1 MTERNKLYEDALE
14 YHRNPNGPGKIEIV
28 PTKELA
34 TARDLSLA
42 YSPGVAAPCEE
53 IAANPATASE
63 YTARG
68 NLVAVVTNGTAVL
81 GLGDIGPLAAKP
93 VMEGKGVLFKK
104 FSGIDSIDIEIDEKD
119 PDKLVDIIASLEPSF
134 GGINL
139 EDIKAPECFEIER
152 KLKERMDIP
161 VFHDDQHGT
170 AIIVGT
176 AFRNWLRLSGRDVN
190 EVRLVA
196 SGAGASAIACLNL
209 MVSLGLP
216 RENITVCDR
225 SGVVYKGRPE
235 SMDPQKEAFAQ
246 ETDARTL
253 EEAIVGADVFLGLSG
268 PNVLTQDMVK
278 SMYEEPLLM
287 TLANPT
293 PEIMPEEAIAAQPK
307 AIICTGRSDYPN
319 QVNNV
324 LCFPFI
330 FRGALDV
337 GATTINEEMKIACVD
352 ALASLTLQEVTAEV
366 AKLYGD
372 EPLEFGPE
380 YLIPKP
386 FDPRLITELP
396 IAVAKAAMDSGV
408 ATRPIEDFQQ
418 YRDELERYV
427 YKSGQLMRP
436 IYTKAS
442 HHPKRVALAEGEEF
456 KVLRAAQTMV
466 DDHIA
471 FPVLI
476 GRESVILDRIEKLG
490 LRLTRDKDYELVNTE
505 SDPRYNDYWY
515 TYYELMSRKGISPDT
530 AKKIIRTSSSA
541 IAAVMV
547 HKGHA
552 DAMICGTVGRYR
564 KHLRTVRDVIGLRE
578 GATTLAALNVLILS
592 KGTYFVSDAYVNSH
606 PSAEQISETAIL
618 AAEEVERF
626 GLEPKIALLSHSEFG
641 SQEGNAEV
649 TKMQVATRLIKEKAP
664 HLNIDGE
671 MNADSALCEEI
682 RNIVFPDSDL
692 KGDANLLI
700 MPSLDAANISFNMLK
715 VLGDGIVVGPLL
727 MGAAKPA
734 HILTPSVTSRGIV
747 NVAALASVAAGM
759 EEAA

>member
-1 MTERNKLYEDALE
+1 M
-14 YHRNPNGPGKIEIV
+14 H
-28 PTKELA
+28 
-34 TARDLSLA
+34 
-42 YSPGVAAPCEE
+42 
-53 IAANPATASE
+53 IADQES
-63 YTARG
+63 G
-68 NLVAVVTNGTAVL
+68 NL
-81 GLGDIGPLAAKP
+81 
-93 VMEGKGVLFKK
+93 
-104 FSGIDSIDIEIDEKD
+104 
-119 PDKLVDIIASLEPSF
+119 
-134 GGINL
+134 
-139 EDIKAPECFEIER
+139 
-152 KLKERMDIP
+152 
-161 VFHDDQHGT
+161 
-170 AIIVGT
+170 
-176 AFRNWLRLSGRDVN
+176 
-190 EVRLVA
+190 
-196 SGAGASAIACLNL
+196 GAN
-209 MVSLGLP
+209 
-216 RENITVCDR
+216 
-225 SGVVYKGRPE
+225 
-235 SMDPQKEAFAQ
+235 
-246 ETDARTL
+246 
-253 EEAIVGADVFLGLSG
+253 AIVGGSAGIATGAAMSIKMRGTDQVAVCFFGDGALGQGLLYEVMNMAQLWKYPIIYVCENNLYNEYTHHSETTAGEMTARPQAFGIHTVEVDGQDVRAVYQAMTDLVAGRRAGEGPAFLLCHTYRFLGHHVGDIDRAYYRPKEEEEEWRTNRDPLKLLSEW
-268 PNVLTQDMVK
+268 L
-278 SMYEEPLLM
+278 
-287 TLANPT
+287 
-293 PEIMPEEAIAAQPK
+293 
-307 AIICTGRSDYPN
+307 
-319 QVNNV
+319 
-324 LCFPFI
+324 
-330 FRGALDV
+330 
-337 GATTINEEMKIACVD
+337 INEKHAEAAMFDQIN
-352 ALASLTLQEVTAEV
+352 QEVTAEV

-372 EPLEFGPE
+372 EPLEFGPD

-515 TYYELMSRKGISPDT
+515 TYYELMSRKGIAPDT